1 MVRNKFYKN
10 GQIKK
15 EVEYIDNVKNGKIRW
30 YYPNGEL
37 KGIGFYNDGKC
48 DGDFITYYRNGKIKS
63 RIRYKDGESISLIE
77 YFEDEPKKKVSIS
90 EKKIEKKIKTKSSN
104 GKKFLIIAL
113 LLVGGLIYT
122 LFNLLSSEKD
132 KITKIPENIKEE
144 EIIKNEVIE
153 KKIETKVEQNQ
164 DIKEIINVA
173 TGEKEE
179 KIEKVESVV
188 LEEKKV
194 ELEESKAENLE
205 EEKDSDENIK
215 NILGVNSI
223 EKIERT
229 EVFPNIPKE
238 LLTPEEELEVKKIRE
253 EENRVEEEKKEEK
266 NNLSIE
272 TKSEESL
279 SSIRKLQEIQQQ
291 TKLKEESISP
301 IKAQEKKTVN
311 QKKSQILQEIKTDEV
326 NIDYISMITT
336 KDREE
341 VLKGIMKP
349 KYNVYEDERYG
360 YKFVYPYNIVELSNF
375 QTKYLRGKAFS
386 AKGGYL
392 LGKLMVIPSSELKEL
407 RAYNIQQLFEN
418 ELRSK
423 YPIIEKNLDIEDR
436 NYEIKFQMNNK
447 YLERYVI
454 SSKNGDYY
462 LFLTMEYNQIL
473 EKDLKKIIK
482 KMKKELKA
490 N

>member
-48 DGDFITYYRNGKIKS
+48 DGDFINYYRSGKIKS
-63 RIRYKDGESISLIE
+63 RMRYKDGEPISLIE

-90 EKKIEKKIKTKSSN
+90 EKKIEKKIKAKSSN

-122 LFNLLSSEKD
+122 LFNLLSREKD

-144 EIIKNEVIE
+144 KIIKNEVIE
-153 KKIETKVEQNQ
+153 KKIEIKLEQSQ

-173 TGEKEE
+173 TEEKDK

-188 LEEKKV
+188 LEENKT
-194 ELEESKAENLE
+194 ENLE

-215 NILGVNSI
+215 NILEVNSI

-229 EVFPNIPKE
+229 EVFPDIPKE
-238 LLTPEEELEVKKIRE
+238 LLTPEEELEVKKIRA

-272 TKSEESL
+272 TKSEESP

-291 TKLKEESISP
+291 TKLKEKSISS
-301 IKAQEKKTVN
+301 IKVQEKKTVN

-423 YPIIEKNLDIEDR
+423 YTIIEKNLDIEDG